1 MKKSLFLAVATAGV
15 ALFTAGAAMAHGDHR
30 SCEQGKYGWH
40 RHAGQY
46 AQHRVVCEPPR
57 RHWNKHHNHH
67 DRRPDRC
74 VTKCVGFG
82 PFKECKT
89 RCD

>member
-1 MKKSLFLAVATAGV
+1 MKKSLLLAVATAGI
-15 ALFTAGAAMAHGDHR
+15 AMLSAGAAMAHGDHR
-30 SCEQGKYGWH
+30 SCEKGVYGWH
-40 RHAGQY
+40 RHAGKF
-46 AQHRVVCEPPR
+46 AQHRVVCDPPR
-57 RHWNKHHNHH
+57 MYNRYNHSN
-67 DRRPDRC
+67 RC